1 MKMKMLTTEIDPFS
15 PDVFW
20 FVQVTQ
26 SNRYFTVGR
35 VYPIIAV
42 PFKSLLLSSLFQ
54 KKSMTGGD

>member
-1 MKMKMLTTEIDPFS
+1 MKMLTTEINSFS

-42 PFKSLLLSSLFQ
+42 PF
-54 KKSMTGGD
+54 